1 MKPCSILRLGRALSA
16 ALVMHIVLFAA
27 PARGGE
33 RIEYNRDIRPILAE
47 NCFACHNAKQRKGKF
62 DMSTYESFRKGGS
75 DDPIVPGKPDES
87 SLVDRLNATDKSRM
101 PPKETRVTSNSV
113 NVDCKLVRPMATPG
127 VNRAKSVNRRPL
139 IGKLWICWVSMTWL
153 ISVRVVS
160 TGGTSVLTVTVSPT
174 VATFSVMLT
183 VAAWPTVSWIFV
195 WVYFA
200 KPG

>member
-1 MKPCSILRLGRALSA
+1 MPDLVTMLTIPPRARPYSAPKLLFTTRNSLTASCEGVARWEDVTVLMVSAPSTVTILL
-16 ALVMHIVLFAA
+16 
-27 PARGGE
+27 
-33 RIEYNRDIRPILAE
+33 
-47 NCFACHNAKQRKGKF
+47 
-62 DMSTYESFRKGGS
+62 
-75 DDPIVPGKPDES
+75 
-87 SLVDRLNATDKSRM
+87 KSRM

-139 IGKLWICWVSMTWL
+139 IGKLWICCISMTWL